1 MANDIRLYKLQAQ
14 SYEAVGNNMLQ
25 HRAQAEAYIR
35 QGNLHA
41 AIGQLETALK
51 SKDGDFYETS
61 GVEARLKELQ
71 HWLLLIEN

>member
-1 MANDIRLYKLQAQ
+1 
-14 SYEAVGNNMLQ
+14 MLQ

-35 QGNLHA
+35 QGNIHA
-41 AIGQLETALK
+41 AISQLETALQ

-71 HWLLLIEN
+71 HWLSLIEN